1 MAAVRTDGNLVAGET
16 FSMECYITRA
26 KNVTSDIFLRW
37 IGPDGRQVIS
47 QGLVVVGIPT
57 TSGSITSLTLKFA
70 TLYSSNGGQ
79 YSCQSNLTYDDEG
92 YSVSVTSDVIVQ
104 GISFYFVIIVAL
116 TNIVVFSIVVPAP
129 TINISRLPIDQLY
142 TGTTLI
148 LTYTFE
154 LNGAVDTEVTGK
166 EILYSQ
172 NQYCLLYTS
181 PSPRDATLSRMPSS
195 A

>member
-79 YSCQSNLTYDDEG
+79 YSCQSNLTYDHEG

-104 GISFYFVIIVAL
+104 GIS
-116 TNIVVFSIVVPAP
+116 
-129 TINISRLPIDQLY
+129 
-142 TGTTLI
+142 
-148 LTYTFE
+148 
-154 LNGAVDTEVTGK
+154 
-166 EILYSQ
+166 
-172 NQYCLLYTS
+172 CLLYTS
-181 PSPRDATLSRMPSS
+181 DA
-195 A
+195 ADE

>member
-1 MAAVRTDGNLVAGET
+1 M
-16 FSMECYITRA
+16 
-26 KNVTSDIFLRW
+26 
-37 IGPDGRQVIS
+37 
-47 QGLVVVGIPT
+47 
-57 TSGSITSLTLKFA
+57 
-70 TLYSSNGGQ
+70 
-79 YSCQSNLTYDDEG
+79 
-92 YSVSVTSDVIVQ
+92 
-104 GISFYFVIIVAL
+104 

-172 NQYCLLYTS
+172 NQYLYLVQTQHLFCS
-181 PSPRDATLSRMPSS
+181 LVHSIHLMEDHTFAIPELSTVQMSS
-195 A
+195 QIYDIIVQRE